1 MRVNIRGEQV
11 RFDKLALLGRNVL
24 GGSVYLSN
32 LDGRVWAVA
41 EWPFRIWRGGGGGGG
56 GRQNKKGAAEG
67 SSGSEDTHEAGE
79 LLRQFG
85 SIEQGC
91 ISMA

>member
-41 EWPFRIWRGGGGGGG
+41 EWPFRIDIFSP
-56 GRQNKKGAAEG
+56 KHK
-67 SSGSEDTHEAGE
+67 SSTFRSVIQPCKWFLHDGTG
-79 LLRQFG
+79 
-85 SIEQGC
+85 
-91 ISMA
+91 

>member
-24 GGSVYLSN
+24 GGSVFLGN
-32 LDGRVWAVA
+32 LDGKVWAVA
-41 EWPFRIWRGGGGGGG
+41 EWPFKIRQARQSKRG
-56 GRQNKKGAAEG
+56 AEVG
-67 SSGSEDTHEAGE
+67 GSEDVHEAGE

-85 SIEQGC
+85 SIEQGTHS
-91 ISMA
+91 IENIMT